1 MLFLR
6 SIATERVTIISD
18 GEERYLQKILRSLR
32 VLLCKSRGPLSA
44 QAQRLYIMKETKD
57 REKVNRYI
65 YKYNEENI
73 VRISLNLNKKKD
85 SDIIEAIG
93 RAGSGNKQA
102 GVKILIRK
110 AIDKEQ

>member
-1 MLFLR
+1 
-6 SIATERVTIISD
+6 
-18 GEERYLQKILRSLR
+18 
-32 VLLCKSRGPLSA
+32 
-44 QAQRLYIMKETKD
+44 MKETKD

-73 VRISLNLNKKKD
+73 ARISLNLNKKKD

-93 RAGSGNKQA
+93 IAGAGNKQA

>member
-1 MLFLR
+1 
-6 SIATERVTIISD
+6 
-18 GEERYLQKILRSLR
+18 
-32 VLLCKSRGPLSA
+32 
-44 QAQRLYIMKETKD
+44 MKETKD

-93 RAGSGNKQA
+93 RAGAGNKQA
-102 GVKILIRK
+102 GVKFLIRK